1 VKPIKE
7 HAKESLTD
15 WKRRIMDLRYVK
27 AEKKDADL
35 LINIYNAAFYDDYV
49 KYGECPAYGKT
60 KEKMEASIEKFPKL
74 IIFSEDY
81 PIGAISVVDRGDGEY
96 YLGCLCIIPEYQGKG
111 IGTLA
116 FHYMLD
122 SYCNWKKITLVTPA
136 DKEENIKFYTEKCG
150 FIVNGTEMDGNVK
163 VAHFLLER

>member
-1 VKPIKE
+1 MK
-7 HAKESLTD
+7 
-15 WKRRIMDLRYVK
+15 LRYEK

-35 LINIYNAAFYDDYV
+35 LVNIYNNAFHGDYL

-60 KEKMEASIEKFPKL
+60 REEMETSIKKSPKL
-74 IIFSEDY
+74 IIYSENN
-81 PIGAISVVDRGDGEY
+81 PVGAISVDNRGEGIY

-111 IGTLA
+111 IGTKA
-116 FHYMLD
+116 FHHMLD
-122 SYCNWKKITLVTPA
+122 FYNNWRQFTLVTPS

-150 FIVNGTEMDGNVK
+150 FIIDRIEMDGNVQ